1 MPEGRQRV
9 RELLALP
16 TLCWCEGRSG
26 WLLLK
31 ARIGFFDD
39 PERLELLLPAAFE
52 GGGYE
57 AMLGIDR
64 IVLPLGEADLILGP
78 LALLL
83 PMPVQAVLLGRLR
96 LQYGVQGIEM

>member
-1 MPEGRQRV
+1 M
-9 RELLALP
+9 
-16 TLCWCEGRSG
+16 

-31 ARIGFFDD
+31 ARIGFFDG
-39 PERLELLLPAAFE
+39 PENLELLLPAAFE
-52 GGGYE
+52 FGGYE

-83 PMPVQAVLLGRLR
+83 PMPVQAVLLCRLR
-96 LQYGVQGIEM
+96 LQHGVQGIEMGGLEGRQKGVDNHLIHRRAM